1 MAQLV
6 NPANPGVDGLTVN
19 SNTNATIRVPVLGF
33 APAGL
38 NLVTN
43 QGFSSYNAAILE
55 VKHDFSNSFQ
65 FRVDYTYSHS
75 IDNDSGPTGSDLD
88 SFVGNQE
95 NPYLSRANSDFNQP
109 HRVVFTYVWDLPGP
123 KTGFL
128 GNTIGGW
135 SLSGVYTLQSGLPY
149 TVSST
154 SGLGLAGLTGSVTIP
169 AIVNSCS
176 GGYSPSGSAG
186 SKLNNYVNPSCFSPI
201 PTLTNGTVLSNLT
214 PSEGPG
220 NQSYTIGGAA
230 GDTSGG
236 TLFGYGAR
244 NIARGPFEQRFDLA
258 LIKDFHF
265 RERFDLQFRAEAFKL
280 FNNVIFANPAA
291 NISNYNANPA
301 LNAFGVISSTLDS
314 TGRILQLG
322 LKLNF

>member
-1 MAQLV
+1 M
-6 NPANPGVDGLTVN
+6 
-19 SNTNATIRVPVLGF
+19 
-33 APAGL
+33 
-38 NLVTN
+38 
-43 QGFSSYNAAILE
+43 
-55 VKHDFSNSFQ
+55 
-65 FRVDYTYSHS
+65 
-75 IDNDSGPTGSDLD
+75 
-88 SFVGNQE
+88 
-95 NPYLSRANSDFNQP
+95 
-109 HRVVFTYVWDLPGP
+109 
-123 KTGFL
+123 
-128 GNTIGGW
+128 
-135 SLSGVYTLQSGLPY
+135 YTLQSGLPY

-154 SGLGLAGLTGSVTIP
+154 SGLGLAGLTGSVLIP
-169 AIVNSCS
+169 AVVNSCS
-176 GGYSPSGSAG
+176 SGYSPSGSAG
-186 SKLNNYVNPSCFSPI
+186 SKLNDYINPSCFSPL
-201 PTLTNGTVLSNLT
+201 PTIANGTVLSNLT

-301 LNAFGVISSTLDS
+301 LNAFGVISCDSGQHGPHFAAWVEAELLTLLS
-314 TGRILQLG
+314 GREAVSCGFPTEVSHVDTLASPTRGTSSVGIL
-322 LKLNF
+322 FE